1 MLGEDADVAGVAREL
16 TDGAGVD
23 VVVDFVG
30 SDATHAV
37 ALGMLARQGLYS
49 IVGFGGTVTHPSV
62 GFVAGETA
70 VTGNLVGNWIDLWE
84 LMQLH
89 TSGAVT
95 LRSETHRLE
104 EVNDVLDKL
113 REGEVT
119 GRAVLVRDERAG
131 EDLRRPGDAGRRH
144 RRGERARLRDGGGA
158 RRLRRAR
165 HARRPR
171 RGAPRGSTARLT
183 ERGAAARSFVV
194 DVSDEAQVE
203 ALVADVVA
211 AEGGID
217 VVFANAGIAAVPGP
231 AQEGGQRI
239 DTVERSD
246 WDRVLGVNLSGV
258 LFTMKHTSGVMRRQ
272 GSGRIVVTSSNAGL
286 KPEPVVCYGYTASK
300 AAVINVVRQAALEL
314 APDGVLVNA
323 ICPGPF
329 KGTRIGGGVTMDPEP
344 EQERMWSTTVPL
356 GEWPSPTS

>member
-1 MLGEDADVAGVAREL
+1 MTSVQERIFDVRGTR
-16 TDGAGVD
+16 
-23 VVVDFVG
+23 
-30 SDATHAV
+30 AV
-37 ALGMLARQGLYS
+37 
-49 IVGFGGTVTHPSV
+49 
-62 GFVAGETA
+62 
-70 VTGNLVGNWIDLWE
+70 VTGAA
-84 LMQLH
+84 
-89 TSGAVT
+89 SGLGFAMAEVLADCGAHVT
-95 LRSETHRLE
+95 LADLDAELLE
-104 EVNDVLDKL
+104 
-113 REGEVT
+113 R
-119 GRAVLVRDERAG
+119 
-131 EDLRRPGDAGRRH
+131 
-144 RRGERARLRDGGGA
+144 
-158 RRLRRAR
+158 
-165 HARRPR
+165 
-171 RGAPRGSTARLT
+171 STAGLA
-183 ERGAAARSFVV
+183 ERGATARSFVV

-329 KGTRIGGGVTMDPEP
+329 KGTRIGGGVTMDPS
-344 EQERMWSTTVPL
+344 QSRSGCGRRRCRWA
-356 GEWPSPTS
+356 EWPSPTS